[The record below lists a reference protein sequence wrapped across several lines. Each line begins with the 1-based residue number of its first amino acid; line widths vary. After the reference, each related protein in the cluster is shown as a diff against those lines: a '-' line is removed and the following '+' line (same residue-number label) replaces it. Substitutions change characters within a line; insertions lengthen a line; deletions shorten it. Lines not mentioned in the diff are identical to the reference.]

1 MTGGTTWVS
10 GAKTQGV
17 ARSVRRLIL
26 GKSVP
31 KTQPVCLLRTG
42 RRRNQYGVSYR
53 QAEGTTNTSLTDR
66 PKTQPVRLPSLTGR
80 PKTQPVRLLRTGRRH
95 NQYASYRQ
103 AKDTDNQYASYRQS
117 NSDKTQSVPKTHT
130 STPLTDSDSR
140 PSLCQRY
147 NQCASYRQSNSRPS
161 LCQRYNQYA
170 SYRQSNSRPSLCQS
184 PKTRVCL
191 LQTEKFKTQSGCA
204 KDTNMPLTD
213 RASQDPVSAKDTNMP
228 LTDRAS
234 QDPVS
239 VKDTNMPLTDR
250 AI

>member
-161 LCQRYNQYA
+161 LCQ
-170 SYRQSNSRPSLCQS
+170 S